1 MDPEGATANSDAAQE
16 EAFNRIL
23 LEQSS
28 VFHRLYDAAERRKER
43 LEQRRLEESK
53 MERLE
58 SKRMS
63 NVSKAINPR
72 SRAMAE
78 ISRGSQDVFKRLY
91 DEGKKA
97 NAKKEQEKIRAESNR
112 EQEQLSERASE
123 YDKTRVLGPFQPDIG
138 PAARQYHR
146 KGKLLESLD
155 VHGKRKRQEL
165 LLRDAV
171 HRAQNMQGCTF
182 HPHIG
187 QKSKEIANT
196 RREKSVYEDLYE
208 ESVRRRMQRASK
220 ISCPSIHSSQ
230 SMIFR
235 FFFYDFLYFY
245 YCLLYS
251 VLVLPAIHLLI
262 VPISHTV
269 LCANYPKYSLIE
281 TCIDI
286 NTMAAHSFR

>member
-1 MDPEGATANSDAAQE
+1 MHSAPPRSGPLHGGLLPRFLGLVATCRSAPEWSHLQAPALNAPLPPAPTGPNPTSPDQTGPDQTGPQE
-16 EAFNRIL
+16 ENGVPEAFL
-23 LEQSS
+23 
-28 VFHRLYDAAERRKER
+28 RLA
-43 LEQRRLEESK
+43 
-53 MERLE
+53 
-58 SKRMS
+58 
-63 NVSKAINPR
+63 
-72 SRAMAE
+72 
-78 ISRGSQDVFKRLY
+78 
-91 DEGKKA
+91 
-97 NAKKEQEKIRAESNR
+97 
-112 EQEQLSERASE
+112 
-123 YDKTRVLGPFQPDIG
+123 PFLVG
-138 PAARQYHR
+138 PARRGVVGSSRYART
-146 KGKLLESLD
+146 
-155 VHGKRKRQEL
+155 
-165 LLRDAV
+165 LRDAV